1 MSKEQKP
8 LVTTPVA
15 SDQVSGPSV
24 GLLITGILGAA
35 LSLLGFV
42 GSLFETGIESIKTHE
57 IIGGYTRIAQG
68 AAGVAFC
75 FVGLLAAGFII
86 YASLKMKA
94 LTQWGLCV
102 AASIIAMIPCISPCC
117 IVGLPIG
124 IWCLVVLTKPEVKTA
139 FH

>member
-8 LVTTPVA
+8 VVTTPEA

-35 LSLLGFV
+35 LSFIGLIA
-42 GSLFETGIESIKTHE
+42 SLFETGIESIKSSE
-57 IIGGYTRIAQG
+57 FIGGYARIAEG

-75 FVGLLAAGFII
+75 FVGLLVAGFII

-94 LTQWGLCV
+94 LTQWSLCV

-117 IVGLPIG
+117 IVGLPVG
-124 IWCLVVLTKPEVKTA
+124 IWCLVVLTKPEVKAA